1 MVAVN
6 IFVQNDMIHKNE
18 CSLLIEKLKFIQQRF
33 LNIQV
38 FGIQYAFISTCLQ
51 NVAQVNMTILKEFI
65 TFPVPLFSKDFS
77 KPLMHMK
84 ENTFLKIEPSY
95 QR

>member
-51 NVAQVNMTILKEFI
+51 NAASKYDYFEGIYYI
-65 TFPVPLFSKDFS
+65 SCSPVFEGF
-77 KPLMHMK
+77 
-84 ENTFLKIEPSY
+84 
-95 QR
+95 